1 MNKRMFMDD
10 AKVTVTLGIDWK
22 KVAGSPEMV
31 SRAYLVAGK
40 RDQAGAI
47 PAVVTFRKNCFLN
60 F

>member
-1 MNKRMFMDD
+1 MFMDD

-47 PAVVTFRKNCFLN
+47 PAVVIFSKQA
-60 F
+60 